1 MCRAKFVYPNT
12 LKFGTVFVILHG
24 KTFHNMNE
32 QSINETYQSIVSLL
46 KQRRLKEAHTQ
57 LQPLTAACGDY
68 TLQSRLEQDSTAY
81 RYMLQY
87 MRQGSEDAGRHAL
100 YLRLCANTWE
110 MAEQARL
117 MLLDNISPHYYHSLR
132 RNQRIT
138 PPTPLDELLH
148 TQETFNDDM
157 SLCQLMPQDRK
168 MLDATLERHENA
180 CQHLFLNTWTNSA
193 WSAGEIQTASQF
205 LTSDLLAIN
214 DLCLLTSAVTLSLLE
229 CFDPHKMK
237 WLLDAA
243 RHENQR
249 IVQRALVGLVLVI
262 HAEPDRIPFYP
273 ALTAQFSLLK
283 EEPGIKTAFT
293 NLYIQLLRSQETE
306 KIDRKMREEIIPE
319 MLKNVN
325 LMRNMKFGFE
335 DAAEENDFNP
345 DWEKAFEQS
354 GLNDKIR
361 EMNELQM
368 EGSDVYM
375 STFAQLKNFPFFSSL
390 PNWFY
395 PFDMRHSSM
404 VREFGLTPEAEN
416 SMMVFLLQ
424 AGFFCDSDKYSL
436 AFTMS
441 HIPQS
446 QRGIMFSQMTSQ
458 DMEEL
463 MDEKKVAGFKQYA
476 ERPEVISNQ
485 YIHNLY
491 RFFKLYPHRREMH
504 DPFQDDIALHRIPLL
519 ADILD
524 TPEALKAVADFH
536 FSKEHPSQ
544 ALELYNRL
552 SAMARADAEVYQK
565 MGYCHQKGK
574 NYSEAVK
581 AYLKADVLKPDHV
594 WTLRHLATCY
604 RQMHQFEKA
613 LDYYHKVEAIQ
624 PENSTILFHIGS
636 CLAELEH
643 YEEALQYFFRLE
655 LMESGSIKVWRAI
668 AWCSFVCGK
677 LEQSDKYYHHILDS
691 STPVAADYL
700 NAGHVAWKTGN
711 MARAAALYGQAL
723 HHSESRSA
731 FIDMLFKDKDI
742 LGKMGLNTEDL
753 PLMADLAEEA

>member
-1 MCRAKFVYPNT
+1 
-12 LKFGTVFVILHG
+12 
-24 KTFHNMNE
+24 MNE

-68 TLQSRLEQDSTAY
+68 TLQSRLTQDCTAY
-81 RYMLQY
+81 QYMLQY
-87 MRQGSEDAGRHAL
+87 MKQGSEDTERHAL
-100 YLRLCANTWE
+100 YLRLCANAWE
-110 MAEQARL
+110 MADQARL
-117 MLLDNISPHYYHSLR
+117 LLLDTASPNYYHSLR
-132 RNQRIT
+132 RNKRVT
-138 PPTPLDELLH
+138 PPKGLDELLH
-148 TQETFNDDM
+148 TLETFNDDM

-168 MLDATLERHENA
+168 MLDTTLERHENA
-180 CQHLFLNTWTNSA
+180 YQSLFLDTWTNSA
-193 WSAGEIQTASQF
+193 WNAGEVQAASQF
-205 LTSDLLAIN
+205 LTSELLPIN
-214 DLCLLTSAVTLSLLE
+214 DLCLLTSAVTMSLLE
-229 CFDPHKMK
+229 CFDPNKMK
-237 WLLDAA
+237 WLLEAA

-249 IVQRALVGLVLVI
+249 AAQRALVGLALVI
-262 HAEPDRIPFYP
+262 HTCPDRLPLYP
-273 ALTAQFSLLK
+273 ALMAQFRMLK
-283 EEPGIKTAFT
+283 EENAMKDAFT
-293 NLYIQLLRSQETE
+293 NIYIQLLRSQETE

-335 DAAEENDFNP
+335 DTTEENDFNP

-354 GLNDKIR
+354 GLNDKLR

-375 STFAQLKNFPFFSSL
+375 STFAQLKNFPFFNNL

-404 VREFGLTPEAEN
+404 IREFGLTPESGN
-416 SMMVFLLQ
+416 SMTMFLLQ

-463 MDEKKVAGFKQYA
+463 MDEKRMSGFKQYA
-476 ERPEVISNQ
+476 EKPEVISNQ

-491 RFFKLYPHRREMH
+491 RFFKLYPRRRELH
-504 DPFQDDIALHRIPLL
+504 DLFGDELSLHRIPLL
-519 ADILD
+519 ADLLD

-536 FSKEHPSQ
+536 FHKGHP
-544 ALELYNRL
+544 AEAIELYGKL
-552 SAMARADAEVYQK
+552 AETGLADAEVFQKTGYCYQK
-565 MGYCHQKGK
+565 EKDYPKAI
-574 NYSEAVK
+574 N

-594 WTLRHLATCY
+594 WTIRHLATCY
-604 RQMHQFEKA
+604 RQIRNFEKA
-613 LDYYHKVEAIQ
+613 LEYYYKAETIQ
-624 PENSTILFHIGS
+624 PDNHTILFHTGC
-636 CLAELEH
+636 CLAELER
-643 YEEALQYFFRLE
+643 YDEALQYFFRLD
-655 LMESGSIKVWRAI
+655 LMENESIKIWRAI

-677 LEQSDKYYHHILDS
+677 TEQADRYYNKILNS
-691 STPVAADYL
+691 PSPLATDYL

-711 MARAAALYGQAL
+711 IAQAATLYGKAL
-723 HHSESRSA
+723 HNSESHSA
-731 FIDMLFKDKDI
+731 FIELFMKDKD
-742 LGKMGLNTEDL
+742 LLCKMGINAEDL
-753 PLMADLAEEA
+753 PLMADLAEED